1 MNENKNI
8 DQEHRSVLSLKHVF
22 IDEIIFERK
31 ENYNFREKLNFKLG
45 YSVEFNE
52 EKSCYIVKLTTELGN
67 KDNIEDSYLK
77 VCISGEFNI
86 EFNSEI
92 TDDIKET
99 LIKKNTISILFPYLR
114 SYISSI
120 TSQTGM
126 KPIILPTINVNTI
139 LHNTDKEK

>member
-8 DQEHRSVLSLKHVF
+8 DQEHRSVLSFKHVF

-45 YSVEFNE
+45 CSIEFNE

-67 KDNIEDSYLK
+67 KDNTEESYLK
-77 VCISGEFNI
+77 VCVAGEFNI
-86 EFNSEI
+86 EFNNEI
-92 TDDIKET
+92 TDDVKEI

-139 LHNTDKEK
+139 LQNTDEEK